1 MSRSKRPSPQMLAM
15 LRSLRDHGD
24 YGYHLRGAAQ
34 HGGATGTLAAL
45 VQRGW
50 VFNNSRC
57 KLTLTDAGKEVLSK
71 HEPKS
76 RTAAAG

>member
-34 HGGATGTLAAL
+34 HGGASGTLCAL
-45 VQRGW
+45 IHRGW
-50 VFNNSRC
+50 VLSSDRC
-57 KLTLTDAGKEVLSK
+57 KLTLTDTGKEVLSK
-71 HEPKS
+71 YEPKS
-76 RTAAAG
+76 

>member
-1 MSRSKRPSPQMLAM
+1 MSRAKRPSPQMLAM
-15 LRSLRDHGD
+15 MRSLRDHGD

-45 VQRGW
+45 VQRDC
-50 VFNNSRC
+50 VFNNSKC
-57 KLTLTDAGKEVLSK
+57 QLSLTDMGKEVLAAY
-71 HEPKS
+71 EPKS